1 MIPILA
7 LASLAGASTGLIC
20 LIVAL
25 VLFFIAAFVTPQ
37 PSGPF
42 YARLHWGWAGMFFLA
57 LSIALGT

>member
-1 MIPILA
+1 MTTFIA
-7 LASLAGASTGLIC
+7 ASLAGASTSLIC

-37 PSGPF
+37 PGGPL

-57 LSIALGT
+57 ISIALGA